1 MIDSRRGA
9 KRRVG
14 YFTSYPTRR
23 EWNNCFIKNKPLD
36 IWVKMIFQT
45 STSAKVVIFQNL
57 HSSGFGGLFDVAT
70 TTHVEIF
77 APFKQAW
84 STTPAKLRRFCL
96 VFLFGFRNEI
106 EAFAS
111 WIYWIPDL
119 QLLKVVCFPLVNT
132 GSEKLLHRFKSL
144 TKWRCLQVNGETFLS
159 YRRVKILQLRVEF
172 YQSVVDLLNLPPDGL
187 PTDFKLG

>member
-1 MIDSRRGA
+1 MSQNDFSNF
-9 KRRVG
+9 
-14 YFTSYPTRR
+14 YFSKS
-23 EWNNCFIKNKPLD
+23 CH
-36 IWVKMIFQT
+36 
-45 STSAKVVIFQNL
+45 IFQNL

-70 TTHVEIF
+70 TTRVEIF

-84 STTPAKLRRFCL
+84 SLNFLCTTPAKLRRFCL
-96 VFLFGFRNEI
+96 VFLFGFSKWNR
-106 EAFAS
+106 ALC

-119 QLLKVVCFPLVNT
+119 QLLKMVCFPLVNT

-159 YRRVKILQLRVEF
+159 CRRVKILQLRVEF